1 MSEPIFVV
9 KASGEREPFSDEKLR
24 RSLERAG
31 APAKVIDNISQHLQ
45 TELKNGMTTADI
57 YRHAF
62 TILKQEGRH
71 FAARYSLKKAIME
84 LGPTGHPFEK
94 FVGEILK
101 EQGYKNV
108 EVGKIVQGI
117 CVAHEVDVVAEKDDR
132 RIMVELKFHNTPG
145 ARTDVKVA
153 LYVQARFED
162 IDKEWRREPG
172 HGLQLHEVW
181 LMTNTKL
188 TSEAI
193 AYGKC
198 AGMKVVGWSYPTEGS
213 LQHLIERSGLHPIT
227 SLTTLSRAE
236 KTQLLEKG
244 VVICKNIESNRAIV
258 MSLGISETKFNGV
271 VKEARELCAERPL

>member
-1 MSEPIFVV
+1 MSEPVFVV

-24 RSLERAG
+24 RSLQRAG
-31 APAKVIDNISQHLQ
+31 APAKAIDDISKHMRV
-45 TELKNGMTTADI
+45 ELKDGMTTAEI

-62 TILKQEGRH
+62 SMLKHEGRH
-71 FAARYSLKKAIME
+71 FAARYSLKRAIMG

-101 EQGYKNV
+101 TQGYSNV
-108 EVGKIVQGI
+108 QVGKIIQGI
-117 CVAHEVDVVAEKDDR
+117 CVAHEVDVVAEKDER

-145 ARTDVKVA
+145 IRTDVKVA

-162 IDKEWRREPG
+162 IDKQWKHEPS
-172 HGLQLHEVW
+172 HGIQIHEAW

-198 AGMKVVGWSYPTEGS
+198 VGMKVIGWSYPAGGS
-213 LQHLIERSGLHPIT
+213 LQHLVERSGLHPVT
-227 SLTTLSRAE
+227 SLTTLSRAQ
-236 KTQLLEKG
+236 KVQFLDRG
-244 VVICKNIESNRAIV
+244 IIVCKDIQNNRDII
-258 MSLGISETKFNGV
+258 MSLGVSEAKFNQI
-271 VKEARELCAERPL
+271 VKEAGELCI